1 MVIDMTEIAELKL
14 KLIESECHREWE
26 RLEYLKPRIEA
37 LDGDMNLINQEQ
49 EVYEK
54 ILKLIR

>member
-1 MVIDMTEIAELKL
+1 MSEIDKLKL

-37 LDGDMNLINQEQ
+37 LNGDMSLINQEQ

-54 ILKLIR
+54 ILKMIR